1 MNSASSGQSRRRAT
15 GRTGTK
21 PRQGGDTR
29 HKPAKRA
36 KTSKRSG
43 RVVIRMY
50 RQGLGDCFLVSLP
63 QGKGGRPFYIMI
75 DCGVILGTRDAAKIM
90 TDVVNNIVETT
101 GGDFAKGTKGKIDLL
116 VATHRHWDH
125 LSGFVQASD
134 AFKQLQIHQ
143 TWLGWTENPQDDLA
157 QKLGR
162 ERDQALAALQ
172 KSVDQLRLAGA
183 SEAADEISGILSFF
197 GAAKGGQTTKD
208 ALAQVRNMAGSNL
221 HYCDP
226 EKDAPVRLGDTRAT
240 IYVLGPPRDEKM
252 LGKTLPS
259 ESHPETYG
267 VAEAALAINAAVE
280 LGDDSRPFSSMCSIP
295 FSVATELPFFKD
307 HYFRPGTTDQEW
319 RRIDTA
325 FIDGA
330 SELALRLDSVTNNT
344 SLALAIKLDD
354 GDVLLFVADAQVG
367 NWLSWH
373 NLKWP
378 NGTTGPDLLK
388 NAIFYK
394 VGHHGSHNAT
404 LREKGLELME
414 RLRVAMIPVDHA
426 MAVKKNWGRMPLD
439 SIVAELGRKTGGM
452 VIRADQPAPAG
463 GNPVVA
469 TDLYYEI
476 SL

>member
-43 RVVIRMY
+43 RVAIRMY

-75 DCGVILGTRDAAKIM
+75 DCGVILGTLDAAKIM

-197 GAAKGGQTTKD
+197 GAAKGGRRQRTRWHRYGIWLEATYIIAIPRKMRRFGS
-208 ALAQVRNMAGSNL
+208 AIRVRPSTF
-221 HYCDP
+221 
-226 EKDAPVRLGDTRAT
+226 LGLPATRRCSEDSS
-240 IYVLGPPRDEKM
+240 IGESPRD
-252 LGKTLPS
+252 LRCGR
-259 ESHPETYG
+259 G
-267 VAEAALAINAAVE
+267 
-280 LGDDSRPFSSMCSIP
+280 RPRHQCGC
-295 FSVATELPFFKD
+295 
-307 HYFRPGTTDQEW
+307 R
-319 RRIDTA
+319 
-325 FIDGA
+325 
-330 SELALRLDSVTNNT
+330 
-344 SLALAIKLDD
+344 
-354 GDVLLFVADAQVG
+354 
-367 NWLSWH
+367 
-373 NLKWP
+373 
-378 NGTTGPDLLK
+378 
-388 NAIFYK
+388 
-394 VGHHGSHNAT
+394 
-404 LREKGLELME
+404 
-414 RLRVAMIPVDHA
+414 
-426 MAVKKNWGRMPLD
+426 
-439 SIVAELGRKTGGM
+439 
-452 VIRADQPAPAG
+452 AG
-463 GNPVVA
+463 GRLAPIQLNALNTLFGGDRTAV
-469 TDLYYEI
+469 LQG
-476 SL
+476 SLLSARDH